1 MNKFDKAFW
10 EELYKTNDTGWNIG
24 YISTPIKEYIDQL
37 HSKELKILI
46 PGAGNSYEAEYLWK
60 KGFKNLFVLDI
71 AEQPLLNLKN
81 RIPDFPDN
89 QLLLQDFFQVNDK
102 FDLIIEQTFFCALN
116 PSMRED
122 YVTKMSKIINQKGKL
137 IGLLFD
143 FPLDTKGPPFGGS
156 KDEYLKRFA
165 PYFKINT
172 LERSYNSI
180 KPREDKELFFIFEKN
195 YHN

>member
-1 MNKFDKAFW
+1 
-10 EELYKTNDTGWNIG
+10 
-24 YISTPIKEYIDQL
+24 
-37 HSKELKILI
+37 
-46 PGAGNSYEAEYLWK
+46 
-60 KGFKNLFVLDI
+60 
-71 AEQPLLNLKN
+71 
-81 RIPDFPDN
+81 
-89 QLLLQDFFQVNDK
+89 
-102 FDLIIEQTFFCALN
+102 
-116 PSMRED
+116 MRED
-122 YVTKMSKIINQKGKL
+122 YVTKMSEIIDQKGKL

-156 KDEYLKRFA
+156 KDDYLKRFA